1 MLLGKT
7 LASGYQPIGATITT
21 TKVAEK
27 FVGQGKELKMAHTL
41 AGHPA
46 GTAAAIANLDIIE
59 REHLV
64 ERSKK
69 LGKYLLTKLETLMEH
84 PIVGEVRGI
93 GLLAAVDLVKDK
105 NTKQALD
112 DPTLGR
118 KMTRFML
125 DNGLYFYTRGARFE
139 IHPPLTITEGEIDE
153 MISILGQ
160 TVGYAERELN
170 IR

>member
-21 TKVAEK
+21 TKVAEQ
-27 FVGQGKELKMAHTL
+27 FVGPGKELKMAHTL

-59 REHLV
+59 RENLV

-69 LGKYLLTKLETLMEH
+69 LGEYLLIKLETLMEH
-84 PIVGEVRGI
+84 RIVGEVRGI

-112 DPTLGR
+112 DPALGR

-125 DNGLYFYTRGARFE
+125 DNGLTLK
-139 IHPPLTITEGEIDE
+139 I
-153 MISILGQ
+153 Q
-160 TVGYAERELN
+160 
-170 IR
+170 